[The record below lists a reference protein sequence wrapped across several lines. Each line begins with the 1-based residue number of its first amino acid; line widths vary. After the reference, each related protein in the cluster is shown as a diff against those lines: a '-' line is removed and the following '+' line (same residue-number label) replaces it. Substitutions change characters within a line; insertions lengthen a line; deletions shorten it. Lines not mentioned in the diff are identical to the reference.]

1 MGKGLAQLL
10 SLVFQPLFMPL
21 YSVFLL
27 FNTDTYIT
35 YAITPEV
42 RQFIYGVVVINAI
55 MLPMAVFF
63 FLLRKGAI
71 DSLHMHTARERSLPF
86 LTVMLFQLSTFYL
99 FHKMPVPSLI
109 PNLVLGGVLSVGI
122 ALLINFRWK
131 ISIHMLGM
139 GGLVGTFIG
148 LAVRYQVN
156 ALHLV
161 MVLILLS
168 GLVGYARL
176 RLDAHTPAQVYAGF
190 LAGTALLAGVVILL

>member
-10 SLVFQPLFMPL
+10 SLVFQPLFIPL

-42 RQFIYGVVVINAI
+42 KQFIYGVVAINAI

-63 FLLRKGAI
+63 FLLHKGLI

-99 FHKMPVPSLI
+99 FLKMPVPSLI
-109 PNLVLGGVLSVGI
+109 PNLVLGGVISVAI
-122 ALLINFRWK
+122 ALLVNLRWK

-148 LAVRYQVN
+148 LSVRYQVTT
-156 ALHLV
+156 LHLV
-161 MVLILLS
+161 VVLILIS
-168 GLVGYARL
+168 GLVAYARL

-190 LAGTALLAGVVILL
+190 LTGIALLLGTVVLL